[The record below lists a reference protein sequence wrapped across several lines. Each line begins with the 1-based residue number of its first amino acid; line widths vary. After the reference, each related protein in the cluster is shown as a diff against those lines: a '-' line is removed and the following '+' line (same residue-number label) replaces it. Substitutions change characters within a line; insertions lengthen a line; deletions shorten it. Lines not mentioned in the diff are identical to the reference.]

1 MLRDAGVAG
10 PTLALWLERLGF
22 EATLIE
28 RAPAPRTGGYIID
41 DWSLGFD
48 IVAKMGLL
56 RGYKINELRPVDSQ
70 GRRRGGFGTRV
81 VEAAWATAT

>member
-1 MLRDAGVAG
+1 LLRDAGVAG
-10 PTLALWLERLGF
+10 PTLAFWLERLGF

-28 RAPAPRTGGYIID
+28 RAPALRTGGYIID
-41 DWSLGFD
+41 VWSLGFD

-56 RGYKINELRPVDSQ
+56 RAYKINDLRPVDGQ
-70 GRRRGGFGTRV
+70 GRRRGGFGARV